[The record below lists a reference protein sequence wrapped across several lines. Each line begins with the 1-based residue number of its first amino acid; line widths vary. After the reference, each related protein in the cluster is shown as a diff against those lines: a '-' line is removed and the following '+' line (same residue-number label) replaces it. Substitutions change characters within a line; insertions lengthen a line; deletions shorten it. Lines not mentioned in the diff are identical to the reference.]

1 MKSFNHFR
9 RRVALSLAVFLIC
22 NLAIGQFSLLSMT
35 NVASAAGVSSVDV
48 LDSEFIN
55 SHGGNSVSIH
65 ADPSRSPYDVFGEV
79 FGTDNP
85 VEGATKT
92 ARDIL
97 GEEAER
103 HVANYYDQALG
114 KDVFKV
120 EVNGND
126 CFSCYLHNT
135 TYDSTTGQFVGGND
149 DRQRIEIRPPDEN
162 QDRIGLENDI
172 TAYNWK
178 LKTLRWN
185 TW

>member
-1 MKSFNHFR
+1 MKVFKYFK

-22 NLAIGQFSLLSMT
+22 NLGIDQVSLLSMT
-35 NVASAAGVSSVDV
+35 NVASAAGVATVDV
-48 LDSEFIN
+48 LDPDFIH
-55 SHGGNSVSIH
+55 SHGGNSVSIQ
-65 ADPSRSPYDVFGEV
+65 ADPARSPYDVFGEA

-126 CFSCYLHNT
+126 CFSL
-135 TYDSTTGQFVGGND
+135 Q
-149 DRQRIEIRPPDEN
+149 
-162 QDRIGLENDI
+162 L
-172 TAYNWK
+172 
-178 LKTLRWN
+178 
-185 TW
+185 